1 MSSLKKLNK
10 FLAGLVAVTF
20 FATNTLTP
28 SPLAFASVEPANTS
42 RFADFKIPSE
52 YGKVVDFAPALISG
66 NLLRDSSFHGRQKD
80 DSRILIHIQEAHANY
95 DAQNNIRNLLKYL
108 AQNYGAKLI
117 FLEGAGGKLQPERL
131 NFFPDDPEL
140 QKAVTERLMKA
151 GELTGAEAF
160 LIEKSGDANVQPL
173 ASNVSRSEGWGVE
186 NVDAYRSNWE
196 LYRSVYQKRETAD
209 RFLEDFYLQWRKRA
223 SREFDKNLRDFILRY
238 AEYGET
244 KISLEAWIETLKSA
258 AMAHLFL
265 DVPAAEQQTPGKRGT
280 IDGSVPSAGM
290 KMPLDLTDVHAQVNW
305 PALVRYFRL
314 KEAGKRIDE
323 TKVEIEKAGFLNDI
337 SAGNGPFGDSRSPA
351 LKVTD
356 EVEEIFRSAKI
367 GNLPVHKTRF
377 VFERLMDVLPE
388 NFSFD
393 AYPNLR
399 LYIQQIILTSEIDSR
414 MLQSEMKELAKRILE
429 SLLKT
434 DREKE
439 LVTELREYQLLKKLF
454 HLELSRDEYE
464 REVRRN
470 LTPEKLARLS
480 GAARGDKRPAD
491 GKTVMPAPNSALN
504 VLFSE
509 AIRFYDGAI
518 DREEKMMEN
527 AGKILG
533 SRGDKAAVLI
543 TGGFH
548 TDGFRKQITES
559 GHSYIGITPNI
570 GSVTREEEENYLRAL
585 LGTRGE
591 QVTEKAII
599 QRSSSNV
606 LPGNIVAP
614 LAGDPDF
621 MRQTLGADYAGN
633 RLTHIGNLIRG
644 VISALRPATSETL
657 WARLDRTLRDL
668 LSPAEMA
675 GARSEARGEDKKLKD
690 QFEDQ
695 IQKHQKFIEQ
705 KINLFQRDPDVSK
718 KYLRPNMETFQAG
731 FFEIASFLR
740 RSLRVIRDIEPQVKR
755 VYEMTMDWLRS
766 MPDNFW
772 SREAAPGVAE
782 KTAKSVGILAA
793 ALRHLDEY
801 GSAITLLETFI
812 RKTNIRNDVFLLSH
826 LMLAHSSLATRYYA
840 EKRTWDSRAEHLKSL
855 EYFALFLPL
864 AEINDSLVRMLWT
877 VKGTT
882 LPVVFAIGRKDPA
895 RAQAVME
902 ALERVNAA
910 ILEVLASSPRLDA
923 SIKSSLYEIQIRITE
938 YLTSEQK
945 KKETTVSVQPQE
957 HKKTETVVDLPAQQT
972 SQPRIDKK
980 IRWQQGEEER
990 RKTGA
995 SRIQGGQRSFPGDEA
1010 APKRRALEKV
1020 KEKLLGLLKAGSE
1033 EDRELGKPGL
1043 QEEITSLNKPLG
1055 QEAVEVLS
1063 DFLWRVDEMT
1073 TEEQVYQVI
1082 DDALAR
1088 SARSETRLVSKEGQI
1103 IWPFQSVM
1111 HIAWEMAPFVKKG
1124 GLADVIGELP
1134 LAMKRKYPGIDINVI
1149 IPYHRDINLGGV
1161 VPVSAGTF
1169 QYESPEGIQ
1178 SWEAFKIEHHGLTV
1192 FLLQRLSTGHQ
1203 KFAPLF
1209 QKGYQTDN
1217 FYEGANFSKAAVEF
1231 MAQNNIRPD
1240 IIHPHDQTAAHVPVI
1255 LRDTRDAFFMESAVF
1270 YTAHHF
1276 AGAYQGKE
1284 DLGRAR
1290 SYLMGL
1296 GLSARLFSEGGPVV
1310 WGGKFNALRGASLY
1324 PDMVSTV
1331 SGHFAWEAANSDLS
1345 EGLQH
1350 VLKPRY
1356 VDTKTFLGITNAI
1369 DKVMWSSR
1377 KGAGIQ
1383 FPFEA
1388 STMEV
1393 GKRAN
1398 KEYLQVKYGLKRDA
1412 NAPLLSFVSRY
1423 DPWVKGFDIVP
1434 AVVGELLNN
1443 YEELQVVFAGAGD
1456 KGVENALADLKKI
1469 YPDRVYVSPGF
1480 VDADTVRFILAGS
1493 DFVGMPSRIEPAGL
1507 VQQQGLLLGAVPIVT
1522 RVGGLEE
1529 TVHDPFFTHGIGV
1542 QTGFKSNLTDHLAM
1556 TFSWACVRALEMF
1569 RANKNLLTRIR
1580 LDGLDSVSSWDDRVD
1595 EYFEAYT
1602 IALRNRQRF
1611 IHPGKARSEVRWDDS
1626 LWEGIHERN
1635 PNWQR
1640 MNAILSS
1647 LLVLR
1652 KQLKTESLPAAEVL
1666 ETSFRFIQNQGLT
1679 VEKKAIQEL
1688 LERLTRLGLIR
1699 MADSVVSLAVSPR
1712 VIAVKADDA
1721 FHIKSELEE
1730 SLRQLMTGGDDSV
1743 RTLKELL
1750 FEYSRITSSWPLY
1763 PVESRWPVLRAVA
1776 LLEQDQQTALVRFLN
1791 EHENDFGT
1799 DELADSILLMLN
1811 GRKSLEGWLPK
1822 YAPYLMGRTIYYD
1835 SPEMVLLAGGLG
1847 RVGQFHTASVSR
1859 LLDGHA
1865 ELVLRE
1871 PLYHFRLIQDPRHE
1885 NLEMEEAIDYE
1896 KTPKPVRNLKHFTTF
1911 NVWVNGRQVEAK
1923 VLRGTTDEGLAV
1935 YLLDGGDYLTRYLY
1949 RYDRP
1954 EKKWPYY
1961 SEFVE
1966 FFTRSLVELTRI
1978 LEEEK
1983 REKQGEKY
1991 KGSIMWLNDGQLGP
2005 AAAYKAMMDRFTP
2018 ALRSVFVWMVTHTY
2032 RNRGSVDYG
2041 RMGFGTSVWH
2051 RLFKNDAYPNPSDS
2065 TSAGVRSADGASAVA
2080 AVHRHE
2086 VAPLDPD
2093 STVVAI
2099 TNGDRREI
2107 SSSVFRKIFKN
2118 LFPGEDPEFITAE
2131 QIVSVKRAA
2140 KEKLEEEMQWG
2151 LNPDKIVI
2159 SYSGRM
2165 VQEKAGRS
2173 RAFHTQNLRELV
2185 RLGAQV
2191 IIYGNVQSSIESREM
2206 FEELRRLSDELNGV
2220 GPGKL
2225 IVRTGWSIEDQ
2236 RKLLAATDLQ
2246 VQDSDRDRYRGTGAA
2261 EYTEADVSVNGGLQ
2275 MGPAWLEGII
2285 QKQGIVLDRTRP
2297 GSGNTIIPAS
2307 DNVTPDAANDD
2318 PVAYMNAFRWVI
2330 DTFNNERI
2338 HLASYQA
2345 ASVRLSRVLN
2355 SDLPAAEYL
2364 RQFDRGVRKKDALK
2378 ELARRIA
2385 EAKKGPGFQAAL
2397 DEALEKITR
2406 MDRNEAKEEFGANKL
2421 PAIMAAVTILKPE
2434 LLDRIRLWNAREH
2447 EVLSAL
2453 KNHPEMKDLFEK
2465 GMRRFHPIVMRDE
2478 ELADEDRLAVSLSLG
2493 GRNLVMVMDL
2503 AFNNYSQEEGK
2514 TWGRIGEIESIVSDP
2529 GAHYRVFDWSLD
2541 PGEKV
2546 AYPSEHFGQKMMSD
2560 WMVGIPV
2567 RDRERDRNGLPQ
2579 RGKSYQAL
2587 SVSVVRSEARAS
2599 QLDLPGLPL
2608 EMEALAER
2616 SVTFIDRDM
2625 SVETVAERIQNNQ
2638 VIYLAPPLEVGYDY
2652 GKYEEQLI
2660 QMAVTKI
2667 GPALERVR
2675 RHEAG
2680 IRKPYERKVF
2690 ILRGMVDPGTS
2701 KAVYDAIK
2709 WNAHPPKGDDY
2720 DFDLVFQP
2728 DFTFLD
2734 ARTEKTEEPIVVF
2747 GVMGEDDG
2755 KDAAFQAATKTVLDR
2770 IFGQFYQGKK
2780 IQYMR
2785 IRSAEMSK
2793 EMLIIYLGAKLAHF
2807 DDVAELSRA
2816 YGADLSAAAFGAGLD
2831 KRIRT
2836 IFTNPSLGFG
2846 GRLFVYLH
2854 WIYAQRLYKAAAE
2867 LEGQTHQKL
2876 NDRKMEIEQKIRS
2889 AVERLERGENI
2900 TEIVKDL
2907 PPQLHLLFTIKT
2919 ILKINKQNILDFLRS
2934 IERAYESM
2942 YGNGSLRGKKVTLL
2956 GVGYSSQSGQIT
2968 ASPALLLI
2976 ERLIIDEGISEFVIA
2991 DPDVKA
2997 AFMKWVEEKRGE
3009 NPRFNAVKFEFTD
3022 NIYDAAKVSDL
3033 TIIPTDS
3040 NKALRDIDIKRL
3052 GDALQGRPVFDGMNI
3067 FGLRADGTYR
3077 YKLEDV
3083 RDAGINLVGVG
3094 RLPLGPELDAQT
3106 GYRLGDS
3113 VVVRDVAGYRQVLQE
3128 RGGSVTAQQKSV
3140 TVIGGGYVGLVTAA
3154 NLAGLGH
3161 RVRVVDIKA
3170 KQKEMDA
3177 LNGPETAVPIYEPG
3191 LREMIIDGK
3200 AKGLITF
3207 STDLEPAVQT
3217 ASIVYLAV
3225 GTPAQDTGEVD
3236 LKYILQASG
3245 DIGDAIK
3252 KHGGAKTLVVKS
3264 TVTPDTFRKM
3274 DETLAAKG
3282 LKLGKDYA
3290 LVSNPEFLREGQAIQ
3305 DVTQPDRTVL
3315 GFYAAM
3321 SLEDRKRAEKEILE
3335 LWYPLMLKKEHTILL
3350 TDTASSTIVKYLANS
3365 FLAISITLSNL
3376 FSSAAEAD
3384 FADFMEVRM
3393 PFKADDR
3400 IGGNAFLNAGV
3411 GYGGSCFPKDVLAL
3425 NFSSKDATGHVLPL
3439 IDIATGFNEY
3449 FKTAVVART
3458 VESVARFPQAARP
3471 LEGKSVIMLG
3481 MAFKADTDDMREASS
3496 ASVLHELLVR
3506 GATQVRL
3513 HDPILSLPNVPPRE
3527 VILDHF
3533 LDTLYKIFRDGEEF
3547 QKAYQ
3552 QHKALL
3558 IARGEPV
3565 DGEEKNYFK
3574 RTYFPEKF
3582 IKTGRVV
3589 FEPDLGKL
3597 GKADIVFLVTEWR
3610 QYKGLDLS
3618 RFKQTDRKLWVVD
3631 GRNLFYDRRDEI
3643 SQFAEYRGI
3652 GTAFFG
3658 PRSEAREAFAEVG
3671 RMITTKKLR
3680 LPKWV
3685 GDYSKATRNRV
3696 FATPEERMS
3705 VAVELSRLNVENGT
3719 GGPFGAVVF
3728 DRKSGKIFSMG
3739 VNLVVPENASFA
3751 HAEMVALTLAQERL
3765 KNFSLDHDGREFELV
3780 TSSQPCA
3787 MCFGAIPWSGVKGV
3801 VVGARGEDV
3810 ETITGFDEGPIH
3822 PEWDKELLRRGIDVT
3837 RDILRDEAIEVLHA
3851 YVRKEGTIYNGKAES
3866 EKSVRSETR
3875 VYSGLEFQQIPEMN
3889 YEEFLAW
3896 YETQSKASRT
3906 AMENLTVEIM
3916 QGIAP
3921 LLANRFKVIEDMAGK
3936 FILNSESM
3944 RLLREKIEADRFEVA
3959 RKILGV
3965 KTVEGYD
3972 ALVLTK
3978 ELALDRKGLFAIQKV
3993 FGGMPVIILAD
4004 ESGLSDLDRDF
4015 ISRIPEASRP
4025 VFLSAALLK
4034 NPGDLSEAVR
4044 KSLRRKSSGR
4054 MMSLK
4059 AMAGTTDA
4067 MATLLKRQLKDEVVI
4082 LTTSMFENFLS
4093 VAGVGGLVE
4102 QMQAEYL
4109 AIVRSA

>member
-1 MSSLKKLNK
+1 
-10 FLAGLVAVTF
+10 
-20 FATNTLTP
+20 
-28 SPLAFASVEPANTS
+28 
-42 RFADFKIPSE
+42 
-52 YGKVVDFAPALISG
+52 
-66 NLLRDSSFHGRQKD
+66 
-80 DSRILIHIQEAHANY
+80 
-95 DAQNNIRNLLKYL
+95 
-108 AQNYGAKLI
+108 
-117 FLEGAGGKLQPERL
+117 
-131 NFFPDDPEL
+131 
-140 QKAVTERLMKA
+140 
-151 GELTGAEAF
+151 
-160 LIEKSGDANVQPL
+160 
-173 ASNVSRSEGWGVE
+173 
-186 NVDAYRSNWE
+186 
-196 LYRSVYQKRETAD
+196 
-209 RFLEDFYLQWRKRA
+209 
-223 SREFDKNLRDFILRY
+223 
-238 AEYGET
+238 
-244 KISLEAWIETLKSA
+244 
-258 AMAHLFL
+258 
-265 DVPAAEQQTPGKRGT
+265 
-280 IDGSVPSAGM
+280 
-290 KMPLDLTDVHAQVNW
+290 
-305 PALVRYFRL
+305 
-314 KEAGKRIDE
+314 
-323 TKVEIEKAGFLNDI
+323 
-337 SAGNGPFGDSRSPA
+337 
-351 LKVTD
+351 
-356 EVEEIFRSAKI
+356 
-367 GNLPVHKTRF
+367 
-377 VFERLMDVLPE
+377 
-388 NFSFD
+388 
-393 AYPNLR
+393 
-399 LYIQQIILTSEIDSR
+399 
-414 MLQSEMKELAKRILE
+414 
-429 SLLKT
+429 
-434 DREKE
+434 
-439 LVTELREYQLLKKLF
+439 
-454 HLELSRDEYE
+454 
-464 REVRRN
+464 
-470 LTPEKLARLS
+470 
-480 GAARGDKRPAD
+480 
-491 GKTVMPAPNSALN
+491 
-504 VLFSE
+504 
-509 AIRFYDGAI
+509 
-518 DREEKMMEN
+518 
-527 AGKILG
+527 
-533 SRGDKAAVLI
+533 
-543 TGGFH
+543 
-548 TDGFRKQITES
+548 
-559 GHSYIGITPNI
+559 
-570 GSVTREEEENYLRAL
+570 
-585 LGTRGE
+585 
-591 QVTEKAII
+591 
-599 QRSSSNV
+599 
-606 LPGNIVAP
+606 
-614 LAGDPDF
+614 
-621 MRQTLGADYAGN
+621 
-633 RLTHIGNLIRG
+633 
-644 VISALRPATSETL
+644 
-657 WARLDRTLRDL
+657 
-668 LSPAEMA
+668 
-675 GARSEARGEDKKLKD
+675 
-690 QFEDQ
+690 
-695 IQKHQKFIEQ
+695 
-705 KINLFQRDPDVSK
+705 
-718 KYLRPNMETFQAG
+718 
-731 FFEIASFLR
+731 
-740 RSLRVIRDIEPQVKR
+740 
-755 VYEMTMDWLRS
+755 
-766 MPDNFW
+766 
-772 SREAAPGVAE
+772 
-782 KTAKSVGILAA
+782 
-793 ALRHLDEY
+793 
-801 GSAITLLETFI
+801 
-812 RKTNIRNDVFLLSH
+812 
-826 LMLAHSSLATRYYA
+826 
-840 EKRTWDSRAEHLKSL
+840 
-855 EYFALFLPL
+855 
-864 AEINDSLVRMLWT
+864 
-877 VKGTT
+877 
-882 LPVVFAIGRKDPA
+882 
-895 RAQAVME
+895 
-902 ALERVNAA
+902 
-910 ILEVLASSPRLDA
+910 
-923 SIKSSLYEIQIRITE
+923 
-938 YLTSEQK
+938 
-945 KKETTVSVQPQE
+945 
-957 HKKTETVVDLPAQQT
+957 
-972 SQPRIDKK
+972 
-980 IRWQQGEEER
+980 
-990 RKTGA
+990 
-995 SRIQGGQRSFPGDEA
+995 
-1010 APKRRALEKV
+1010 
-1020 KEKLLGLLKAGSE
+1020 
-1033 EDRELGKPGL
+1033 
-1043 QEEITSLNKPLG
+1043 
-1055 QEAVEVLS
+1055 
-1063 DFLWRVDEMT
+1063 
-1073 TEEQVYQVI
+1073 
-1082 DDALAR
+1082 
-1088 SARSETRLVSKEGQI
+1088 
-1103 IWPFQSVM
+1103 
-1111 HIAWEMAPFVKKG
+1111 
-1124 GLADVIGELP
+1124 
-1134 LAMKRKYPGIDINVI
+1134 
-1149 IPYHRDINLGGV
+1149 
-1161 VPVSAGTF
+1161 
-1169 QYESPEGIQ
+1169 
-1178 SWEAFKIEHHGLTV
+1178 
-1192 FLLQRLSTGHQ
+1192 
-1203 KFAPLF
+1203 
-1209 QKGYQTDN
+1209 
-1217 FYEGANFSKAAVEF
+1217 
-1231 MAQNNIRPD
+1231 
-1240 IIHPHDQTAAHVPVI
+1240 
-1255 LRDTRDAFFMESAVF
+1255 
-1270 YTAHHF
+1270 
-1276 AGAYQGKE
+1276 
-1284 DLGRAR
+1284 
-1290 SYLMGL
+1290 
-1296 GLSARLFSEGGPVV
+1296 
-1310 WGGKFNALRGASLY
+1310 
-1324 PDMVSTV
+1324 
-1331 SGHFAWEAANSDLS
+1331 
-1345 EGLQH
+1345 
-1350 VLKPRY
+1350 
-1356 VDTKTFLGITNAI
+1356 
-1369 DKVMWSSR
+1369 
-1377 KGAGIQ
+1377 
-1383 FPFEA
+1383 
-1388 STMEV
+1388 
-1393 GKRAN
+1393 
-1398 KEYLQVKYGLKRDA
+1398 
-1412 NAPLLSFVSRY
+1412 
-1423 DPWVKGFDIVP
+1423 
-1434 AVVGELLNN
+1434 
-1443 YEELQVVFAGAGD
+1443 
-1456 KGVENALADLKKI
+1456 
-1469 YPDRVYVSPGF
+1469 
-1480 VDADTVRFILAGS
+1480 
-1493 DFVGMPSRIEPAGL
+1493 
-1507 VQQQGLLLGAVPIVT
+1507 
-1522 RVGGLEE
+1522 
-1529 TVHDPFFTHGIGV
+1529 
-1542 QTGFKSNLTDHLAM
+1542 
-1556 TFSWACVRALEMF
+1556 
-1569 RANKNLLTRIR
+1569 
-1580 LDGLDSVSSWDDRVD
+1580 
-1595 EYFEAYT
+1595 
-1602 IALRNRQRF
+1602 
-1611 IHPGKARSEVRWDDS
+1611 
-1626 LWEGIHERN
+1626 
-1635 PNWQR
+1635 
-1640 MNAILSS
+1640 
-1647 LLVLR
+1647 
-1652 KQLKTESLPAAEVL
+1652 
-1666 ETSFRFIQNQGLT
+1666 
-1679 VEKKAIQEL
+1679 
-1688 LERLTRLGLIR
+1688 
-1699 MADSVVSLAVSPR
+1699 
-1712 VIAVKADDA
+1712 
-1721 FHIKSELEE
+1721 
-1730 SLRQLMTGGDDSV
+1730 
-1743 RTLKELL
+1743 
-1750 FEYSRITSSWPLY
+1750 
-1763 PVESRWPVLRAVA
+1763 
-1776 LLEQDQQTALVRFLN
+1776 
-1791 EHENDFGT
+1791 
-1799 DELADSILLMLN
+1799 
-1811 GRKSLEGWLPK
+1811 
-1822 YAPYLMGRTIYYD
+1822 
-1835 SPEMVLLAGGLG
+1835 
-1847 RVGQFHTASVSR
+1847 
-1859 LLDGHA
+1859 
-1865 ELVLRE
+1865 
-1871 PLYHFRLIQDPRHE
+1871 
-1885 NLEMEEAIDYE
+1885 
-1896 KTPKPVRNLKHFTTF
+1896 
-1911 NVWVNGRQVEAK
+1911 
-1923 VLRGTTDEGLAV
+1923 
-1935 YLLDGGDYLTRYLY
+1935 
-1949 RYDRP
+1949 
-1954 EKKWPYY
+1954 
-1961 SEFVE
+1961 
-1966 FFTRSLVELTRI
+1966 
-1978 LEEEK
+1978 
-1983 REKQGEKY
+1983 
-1991 KGSIMWLNDGQLGP
+1991 
-2005 AAAYKAMMDRFTP
+2005 
-2018 ALRSVFVWMVTHTY
+2018 
-2032 RNRGSVDYG
+2032 
-2041 RMGFGTSVWH
+2041 MGFGTSVWH

-2151 LNPDKIVI
+2151 LDPDKIVI

-2330 DTFNNERI
+2330 DTFNNDRI

-2364 RQFDRGVRKKDALK
+2364 RQFDRGARKKDALK

-2421 PAIMAAVTILKPE
+2421 PAIMAVVTILKPE

-2546 AYPSEHFGQKMMSD
+2546 TYPSEHFGQKMMSD

-2652 GKYEEQLI
+2652 GKYEEQLV

-2942 YGNGSLRGKKVTLL
+2942 YGSGSLRGKKVALL

-2976 ERLIIDEGISEFVIA
+2976 ERLIVDEGISEFVIA
-2991 DPDVKA
+2991 DPDAKA

-3207 STDLEPAVQT
+3207 STDLEPAVQA

-3245 DIGDAIK
+3245 DIGEAIK

-3264 TVTPDTFRKM
+3264 TVTPDTFKKM

-3335 LWYPLMLKKEHTILL
+3335 LWYPLMLKKEHTVLL

-3384 FADFMEVRM
+3384 HADFMEVRM

-3552 QHKALL
+3552 QHKALW

-3589 FEPDLGKL
+3589 FEPDLDKL

-3739 VNLVVPENASFA
+3739 VNLVVSERASYA

-3822 PEWDKELLRRGIDVT
+3822 PEWDKELLRRGIDVK
-3837 RDILRDEAIEVLHA
+3837 RDILRDKAIEVLHA
-3851 YVRKEGTIYNGKAES
+3851 YVRKKGTIYNGKAES

-4034 NPGDLSEAVR
+4034 TPGDLSEAVR
-4044 KSLRRKSSGR
+4044 KSLRGKSSGR